1 MKRLFFFLPFTV
13 LSCLLHAQN
22 MSGGAENAGLGG
34 ILSYSRNSEAL
45 CGNSS
50 GLTTSRQAQIAVFS
64 EIPFGIMAG
73 MRNRFGIMRP
83 LKTGTGALTVSRYGN
98 SNFNINTFSA
108 LYAHHIAPVSLGLRF
123 NTHSY
128 NIAGSGSTRKI
139 SFDFGGHSQLSEN
152 LIFGAYISNFTLSRL
167 AGEASLYIPVIMAT
181 GLHWSPSQFAKVSI
195 ELVKEPGF
203 PGSVRTGLEY
213 GIYESLRLRG
223 GYSSAPGRIH
233 LGFGVSGAAFRISYA
248 SVTHPVL
255 TMSHFLSVEYQL

>member
-1 MKRLFFFLPFTV
+1 MKRLFFLLPFTV
-13 LSCLLHAQN
+13 FVCLSHAQHHF
-22 MSGGAENAGLGG
+22 GGAENTGLGG

-50 GLTTSRQAQIAVFS
+50 GLVSNRQTKIAVFS
-64 EIPFGIMAG
+64 EVPFGLMTG
-73 MRNRFGIMRP
+73 MRNRFGIIRP

-98 SNFNINTFSA
+98 SNFNINTFSV
-108 LYAHHIAPVSLGLRF
+108 LVAHHISPVGLGLRF

-128 NIAGSGSTRKI
+128 NIAGSGSTQKI

-167 AGEASLYIPVIMAT
+167 SGEATLYIPVIMAT
-181 GLHWSPSQFAKVSI
+181 GLHWLPSQSVKVSA

-203 PGSVRTGLEY
+203 AIALRTGLEY
-213 GIYESLRLRG
+213 EVCQSLVLRG
-223 GYSSAPGRIH
+223 GYSSGPGRIH
-233 LGFGVSGAAFRISYA
+233 LGFGLNGSAFRISYA

-255 TMSHFLSVEYQL
+255 PISHFLSVEYQL